1 MKKLL
6 LLAFLLSSFM
16 SSSAQSTL
24 KSGSVITLRFVEKVK
39 SNSNA
44 ANVVVANDVKVDD
57 RIIVSAGTPVQTQV
71 TATKRRSC
79 GIAGVLNVAFISTRA
94 TDGTLITLIGGSIS
108 REGKNKRG
116 LAIGLGVGLGVLAWP
131 LLSCLVIRG
140 GEAVIPEGTL
150 TTNVLTANEVTIK

>member
-1 MKKLL
+1 MKRLL

-24 KSGSVITLRFVEKVK
+24 KSGSVITLRFVEEVK

-57 RIIVSAGTPVQTQV
+57 KIIVSVGTPVQTQV

-108 REGKNKRG
+108 REGRNKRG

>member
-24 KSGSVITLRFVEKVK
+24 KSGSVITLRFVEEVK

-57 RIIVSAGTPVQTQV
+57 KIIVSAGTPVQTQV

>member
-24 KSGSVITLRFVEKVK
+24 KSGSVITLRFVEEVK

-57 RIIVSAGTPVQTQV
+57 KIIVSAGTPVQTQV

-108 REGKNKRG
+108 REGRNKRG

-150 TTNVLTANEVTIK
+150 TTNVLDC

>member
-24 KSGSVITLRFVEKVK
+24 KSGSVITLRFVEEVK
-39 SNSNA
+39 SNSND

-57 RIIVSAGTPVQTQV
+57 KIIVSAGTPVQTQV

-108 REGKNKRG
+108 REGRNKRG

>member
-24 KSGSVITLRFVEKVK
+24 KSGSVITLRFVEEVK

-57 RIIVSAGTPVQTQV
+57 KIIVSAGTPVQTQV

-108 REGKNKRG
+108 REGRNKRG

-150 TTNVLTANEVTIK
+150 TTNVQTANEVTIK

>member
-24 KSGSVITLRFVEKVK
+24 KSGSVITLRFVEEVK

-57 RIIVSAGTPVQTQV
+57 KIIVSAGTPVQTQV

-108 REGKNKRG
+108 REGKNKKG
-116 LAIGLGVGLGVLAWP
+116 LAIGLGVGLGVLAWS

>member
-24 KSGSVITLRFVEKVK
+24 KSGSVITLRFVEEVK

-57 RIIVSAGTPVQTQV
+57 KIIVSAGTPVQTQV

-116 LAIGLGVGLGVLAWP
+116 FAIGLGVGLGVLAWP

>member
-1 MKKLL
+1 M
-6 LLAFLLSSFM
+6 
-16 SSSAQSTL
+16 
-24 KSGSVITLRFVEKVK
+24 
-39 SNSNA
+39 
-44 ANVVVANDVKVDD
+44 VVANDVKVDD
-57 RIIVSAGTPVQTQV
+57 KIIVSAGTPVQTQV

-108 REGKNKRG
+108 REGRNKRG

>member
-24 KSGSVITLRFVEKVK
+24 KGGSVITLRFVEEVK

-57 RIIVSAGTPVQTQV
+57 KIIVSAGTPVQTQV

-108 REGKNKRG
+108 REGRNKRG

>member
-24 KSGSVITLRFVEKVK
+24 KSGSVITLRFVEEVK

-57 RIIVSAGTPVQTQV
+57 KIIVSAGTPVQTQV

-140 GEAVIPEGTL
+140 GEAVIPEGPL

>member
-16 SSSAQSTL
+16 SSSVQSTL
-24 KSGSVITLRFVEKVK
+24 KSGSVITLRFVEEVK

>member
-24 KSGSVITLRFVEKVK
+24 KSGSVITLRFVEEVK

>member
-24 KSGSVITLRFVEKVK
+24 KSGSVITLRFVEEVK

-57 RIIVSAGTPVQTQV
+57 KIIVSAGTPVQTKV

-108 REGKNKRG
+108 REGRNKRG

>member
-24 KSGSVITLRFVEKVK
+24 KSGSVITLRFVEEVK

-57 RIIVSAGTPVQTQV
+57 KIIVSAGTPVQTQV

-79 GIAGVLNVAFISTRA
+79 GIAGVMNVAFISTRA

-108 REGKNKRG
+108 REGRNKRG

>member
-24 KSGSVITLRFVEKVK
+24 KSGSVITLRFVEEVK
-39 SNSNA
+39 INSNA

-57 RIIVSAGTPVQTQV
+57 KIIVSAGTPVQTQV

-108 REGKNKRG
+108 REGRNKRG

>member
-24 KSGSVITLRFVEKVK
+24 KSGSVITLRFVEEVK

-57 RIIVSAGTPVQTQV
+57 KIIVSAGTPVQTQV

-108 REGKNKRG
+108 REGRNKRG
-116 LAIGLGVGLGVLAWP
+116 LAIGLGVGLSVLAWP
-131 LLSCLVIRG
+131 LLSYASSG
-140 GEAVIPEGTL
+140 
-150 TTNVLTANEVTIK
+150 

>member
-24 KSGSVITLRFVEKVK
+24 KSGSVITLPVVEEVK

>member
-24 KSGSVITLRFVEKVK
+24 KSGSVITLRFVEEVK

-57 RIIVSAGTPVQTQV
+57 KIIVSAGTPVQTQV
-71 TATKRRSC
+71 TAIKRRSC

-94 TDGTLITLIGGSIS
+94 TDETLITLMGGSIS
-108 REGKNKRG
+108 REGKNKKG
-116 LAIGLGVGLGVLAWP
+116 LAIGLGVGLGVFAWP
-131 LLSCLVIRG
+131 FLACLAVKG

>member
-24 KSGSVITLRFVEKVK
+24 KSGSVITLRFVEEVK

-57 RIIVSAGTPVQTQV
+57 KIIVSAGTPVQTQV

-108 REGKNKRG
+108 RGNYS
-116 LAIGLGVGLGVLAWP
+116 AP
-131 LLSCLVIRG
+131 L
-140 GEAVIPEGTL
+140 
-150 TTNVLTANEVTIK
+150 

>member
-24 KSGSVITLRFVEKVK
+24 KSGSVITLRFVEEVK

-57 RIIVSAGTPVQTQV
+57 KIIVSAGTPVQTQV

-108 REGKNKRG
+108 REGRNKRG

-150 TTNVLTANEVTIK
+150 TTNVLTANEDTIK

>member
-57 RIIVSAGTPVQTQV
+57 KIIVSAGTPVQTQV

-108 REGKNKRG
+108 REGRNKRG

>member
-24 KSGSVITLRFVEKVK
+24 KSGSVITLRFVEEVK

-57 RIIVSAGTPVQTQV
+57 KIIVSAGTPVQTQV
-71 TATKRRSC
+71 TAIKRRSC

-94 TDGTLITLIGGSIS
+94 TDGTLITLMGGSIS
-108 REGKNKRG
+108 REGKNKKG
-116 LAIGLGVGLGVLAWP
+116 LAIGLGVGLGVFAWP
-131 LLSCLVIRG
+131 FLACLAVKG

>member
-24 KSGSVITLRFVEKVK
+24 KSGSVITLRFVEEVK

-57 RIIVSAGTPVQTQV
+57 KIIVSAGTPVQTQV

-108 REGKNKRG
+108 REGRNKRG

>member
-6 LLAFLLSSFM
+6 LLASLLSSFM

-24 KSGSVITLRFVEKVK
+24 KSGSVITLRFVEEVK

-57 RIIVSAGTPVQTQV
+57 KIIVSAGTPVQTQV